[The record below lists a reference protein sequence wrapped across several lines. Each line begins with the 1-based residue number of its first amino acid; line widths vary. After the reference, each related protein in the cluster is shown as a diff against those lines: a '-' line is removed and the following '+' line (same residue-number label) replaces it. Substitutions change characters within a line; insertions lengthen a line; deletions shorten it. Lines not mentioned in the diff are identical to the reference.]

1 MMNEYK
7 KELGWSV
14 GRFVY
19 QRGSSAPLHFMELQD
34 FHVDSAQGMVETIV
48 LRAIR
53 TRLQSDLPA
62 GKFFEDTKDTSWNH
76 IAARIAAKIIMPDFQ
91 AGQLVRIVEI
101 HSGIGVLFEALKLN
115 LEHEGLQVFLDHIGI
130 GTDEYRRQ
138 YEYIQ
143 SLDEHA
149 SRYLEEAEREDEIVR
164 LCQRA
169 DLVVFNGAEALTH
182 RGTQSIDLARIVAAM
197 PKRLLVTSW
206 VASNENETNRTT
218 IKRRNVQLPIVS
230 ELCQILSPITEGT
243 QPIGELTDGAFS
255 DFFLP
260 EPNYADGKIR
270 FAIACAGS
278 DVSPLVDL
286 RSAPFEFKS
295 DFNGHL

>member
-91 AGQLVRIVEI
+91 AGQHVRIVEI

-169 DLVVFNGAEALTH
+169 DLGAI
-182 RGTQSIDLARIVAAM
+182 SLAQHD
-197 PKRLLVTSW
+197 
-206 VASNENETNRTT
+206 ENEYRLHNTRHLGFSA
-218 IKRRNVQLPIVS
+218 I
-230 ELCQILSPITEGT
+230 GT
-243 QPIGELTDGAFS
+243 PLLLAFIY
-255 DFFLP
+255 L
-260 EPNYADGKIR
+260 R
-270 FAIACAGS
+270 FDCVCTVA
-278 DVSPLVDL
+278 
-286 RSAPFEFKS
+286 
-295 DFNGHL
+295 